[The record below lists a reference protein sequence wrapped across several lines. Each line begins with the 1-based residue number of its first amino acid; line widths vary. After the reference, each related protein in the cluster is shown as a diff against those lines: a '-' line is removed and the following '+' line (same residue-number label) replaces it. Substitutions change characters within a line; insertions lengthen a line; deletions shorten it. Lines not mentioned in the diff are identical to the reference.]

1 MGLWEWIVESIIGP
15 RHSDESERASGHA
28 SDAATCV
35 AQADISGPSRRER
48 SKAAG
53 DEQESEPWW
62 EPQDATAT
70 ELEPPRAPE
79 LTAEAR
85 ALQNILVSQFDGHQ
99 LDLPPLPGVAER
111 VLSCLGDPKYDA
123 ASLTDIIAEDQVIAA
138 AVLRMANSALFAA
151 VNKISSL
158 QNAVT
163 RIGSNAVRTLMMHQ
177 AFRAAA
183 FQRKGGDNELTRMI
197 WERALANGVISR
209 ALGPLAGINAEE
221 AFIAGLLAD
230 IGSVIV
236 LREVQKQ
243 QHVLDYSIDVDT
255 FEYFCS
261 ECHQE
266 FGELVADAWKLP
278 SDLKALIADHHAPPQ
293 PGDSLRGH
301 RLILQLADMV
311 NSMIGFGRPASYR
324 LLESRPVR
332 ELRLAER
339 KAFREC
345 LADLPGLLELNMPSL
360 SP

>member
-1 MGLWEWIVESIIGP
+1 MGLWDWIIESIIGP
-15 RHSDESERASGHA
+15 RHSDESRRARGHA

-35 AQADISGPSRRER
+35 AEPDIFRQPRRER
-48 SKAAG
+48 SKSATE
-53 DEQESEPWW
+53 EQESEPWW

-70 ELEPPRAPE
+70 DLEPPRAPE

-85 ALQNILVSQFDGHQ
+85 ALQNLLVSQFDGHQ

-111 VLSCLGDPKYDA
+111 VLCCLGDPKYDA
-123 ASLTDIIAEDQVIAA
+123 ASLTDVIAEDQVIAA

-151 VNKISSL
+151 VTKISSL

-183 FQRKGGDNELTRMI
+183 FQRKGGDNEFTRMI

-209 ALGPLAGINAEE
+209 VLGPLAGVNAEE
-221 AFIAGLLAD
+221 AFVAGLLAD
-230 IGSVIV
+230 IGNVIV

-243 QHVLDYSIDVDT
+243 QHVLEYTIDIDT

-266 FGELVADAWKLP
+266 FGELVAEAWKLP
-278 SDLKALIADHHAPPQ
+278 SDLKALIADHHATPQ
-293 PGDSLRGH
+293 PGDSLRAH
-301 RLILQLADMV
+301 RLILQLSEMV
-311 NSMIGFGRPASYR
+311 NSMIGFGRPAAYR

-339 KAFREC
+339 KAFQEC
-345 LADLPGLLELNMPSL
+345 LVDLPGFLDLNMPSL
-360 SP
+360 SL